1 MSSILSVGSLDGSA
15 FRDKRNSITAVL
27 LYILKRENHNDTGT
41 THRVSHSRGRD
52 DYGDMHRGPVGRK
65 RGHKNTPPELAGDDR
80 LDQEDRT
87 KPAVPPLGVECELG
101 VVLRGGERE
110 KREERKKARKER
122 ARARARRWEMGDR
135 DPARERETERE
146 RERQRQRQRKTD
158 RKERESGNGRHRGHT
173 RSSKMVTARLG
184 CYSGWQTPQS
194 TRWHC
199 TQNQR
204 HAELRMHPCSTRK
217 SDGVRPN
224 IS

>member
-1 MSSILSVGSLDGSA
+1 M
-15 FRDKRNSITAVL
+15 
-27 LYILKRENHNDTGT
+27 YILKRENHNDTGT

-135 DPARERETERE
+135 DPARERERERERATETETEKDRQERE
-146 RERQRQRQRKTD
+146 RERKWETQRAHTIEQDGDSKIRLLLRVANPAIDAMALYAESTPC
-158 RKERESGNGRHRGHT
+158 RAAHAPVFHTKERRGETKHQLGSAVTT
-173 RSSKMVTARLG
+173 RSLA
-184 CYSGWQTPQS
+184 
-194 TRWHC
+194 
-199 TQNQR
+199 
-204 HAELRMHPCSTRK
+204 
-217 SDGVRPN
+217 
-224 IS
+224 